1 MSRPRIP
8 PELLAMMAR
17 GVSVIVASRD
27 ATLRPSMMRAMGS
40 HVEMQGRRITV
51 FVSRAQS
58 PQLLQDLAAGAPVAA
73 VFSEP
78 ATHLCVQVKA
88 SRVAMRDA
96 VPGDEPLLAR
106 YLASM
111 EREVQRVG
119 FPPHLTRAML
129 ACRVPDLV
137 AIEFEPEQAFDQT
150 PGPRAGK
157 PLMDD
162 AP

>member
-1 MSRPRIP
+1 MGRPRIP
-8 PELLAMMAR
+8 PELLSMMAR

-27 ATLRPSMMRAMGS
+27 AALRPSMMRAMGS
-40 HVEMQGRRITV
+40 SVEDDGRRITV
-51 FVSRAQS
+51 FLSRGQS
-58 PQLLQDLAAGAPVAA
+58 AQLLQDLAAGAPIAV

-78 ATHLCVQVKA
+78 ATHHSVQVKA
-88 SRVAMRDA
+88 TRVSMRDA
-96 VPGDEPLLAR
+96 TADDEPLLAR

-119 FPPHLTRAML
+119 FPPHMTRAML
-129 ACRVPDLV
+129 AHRLPDLV
-137 AIEFEPEQAFDQT
+137 AIAFEPELAFDQT

-157 PLMDD
+157 PLLEG

>member
-40 HVEMQGRRITV
+40 HVEKQGRRITV

-96 VPGDEPLLAR
+96 VPDDEPLLAR

-137 AIEFEPEQAFDQT
+137 AVEFEPEQAFDQT

-162 AP
+162 TP

>member
-17 GVSVIVASRD
+17 GVSVIVGSRD
-27 ATLRPSMMRAMGS
+27 QALRPSMMRAMGS
-40 HVEMQGRRITV
+40 NVEDQGRRITV
-51 FVSRAQS
+51 FLSRAQS
-58 PQLLQDLAAGAPVAA
+58 QQLLRDLADGAPIAA

-88 SRVAMRDA
+88 SRVAVRDA
-96 VPGDEPLLAR
+96 TAQDEPLLAG

-129 ACRVPDLV
+129 ACRLPDLV

-157 PLMDD
+157 PFMEG
-162 AP
+162 AA

>member
-8 PELLAMMAR
+8 TELLAMMAR

-40 HVEMQGRRITV
+40 HVEKQGRRITV

-96 VPGDEPLLAR
+96 VPDDEPLLAR

-137 AIEFEPEQAFDQT
+137 AVEFEPEQAFDQT

-162 AP
+162 TP

>member
-1 MSRPRIP
+1 
-8 PELLAMMAR
+8 MMAR

-40 HVEMQGRRITV
+40 SVESEGRRITV
-51 FVSRAQS
+51 FVSRAQAR
-58 PQLLQDLAAGAPVAA
+58 QLLQDLAAGAPIAA

-78 ATHLCVQVKA
+78 ATHHCVQVKA

-96 VPGDEPLLAR
+96 TSGDESLLAR

-129 ACRVPDLV
+129 ACRVSDLV

-157 PLMDD
+157 PLVEA

>member
-1 MSRPRIP
+1 MSRPHIP

-27 ATLRPSMMRAMGS
+27 AELRPSMMRAMGS
-40 HVEMQGRRITV
+40 NVENDGQRITV
-51 FVSRAQS
+51 FLSRAQS
-58 PQLLQDLAAGAPVAA
+58 QQLLQDLAAGAPIAA

-78 ATHLCVQVKA
+78 ATHHCVQVKA
-88 SRVAMRDA
+88 SRVAVRDA
-96 VPGDEPLLAR
+96 APRDEPLLVR

-129 ACRVPDLV
+129 ACRLPDLAAV
-137 AIEFEPEQAFDQT
+137 EFEPEQAFDQT

-157 PLMDD
+157 PLMDG